1 LERRNTQATC
11 LFKRQVF
18 DFGWE
23 SAVRAYRIWK
33 GEDMKA
39 KWISIV
45 LLPLVLVS
53 SVVLVVGCGN
63 SEPANLTL
71 ATTTSTA
78 DTGLL
83 DYLLPVFEKDYN
95 IKVKP
100 IAVGSGEA
108 LKMGERGDADV
119 LLVHS
124 KLDEEAFV
132 KSSFGLER
140 VEVMWNDFVILG
152 PQADPSGIK
161 GDKSAV
167 DAFKKIAA
175 AGTTFVSRAD
185 DSGTNKKEMKLWT
198 AAGVNPVGQPW
209 YVQTGQGMGE
219 TITVT
224 NQKQG
229 YTLSDRA
236 TYLARK
242 DTLQIAILVEG
253 DKQLL
258 NPYSVIVVNPKKHP
272 GLKLNTKGA
281 GDFVWFMTGKKGQE
295 MVGAYRKGG
304 VVLFHPDAKG
314 QTRGKGD

>member
-1 LERRNTQATC
+1 LERRD
-11 LFKRQVF
+11 LKGVQV
-18 DFGWE
+18 
-23 SAVRAYRIWK
+23 
-33 GEDMKA
+33 KA
-39 KWISIV
+39 KSISVFLLVIV
-45 LLPLVLVS
+45 LAVS
-53 SVVLVVGCGN
+53 LSVVAGCGE
-63 SEPANLTL
+63 SQPTSLTL

-83 DYLLPVFEKDYN
+83 DYLLPEFEKAYN
-95 IKVKP
+95 VKVKP

-119 LLVHS
+119 LLVHAKS
-124 KLDEEAFV
+124 DEEAFV
-132 KSSFGLER
+132 KSGFGLER

-152 PQADPSGIK
+152 PQADPAGIK

-167 DAFKKIAA
+167 DAFKKIAD
-175 AGTTFVSRAD
+175 AGATFLSRGD
-185 DSGTNKKEMKLWT
+185 DSGTNKKELKLWA

-209 YVQTGQGMGE
+209 YVETGQSMGE

-224 NQKQG
+224 DQKQG

-258 NPYSVIVVNPKKHP
+258 NPYSVIVVNPEKHP
-272 GLKLNTKGA
+272 GLKLNTRGA
-281 GDFVWFMTGKKGQE
+281 GDFVEFMTSEKGQE
-295 MVGAYRKGG
+295 MIGAYKKNG
-304 VVLFHPDAKG
+304 VILFHPDAKG
-314 QTRGKGD
+314 ETRGMGDHKE